1 MGYIQQSA
9 TKKLYAYLTQKGR
22 EKIITGDTI
31 DFQIKYFSLHDD
43 DINYKIA
50 SKLITAATYNTLKSG
65 FIPDITGDIDNCL
78 PVISDAI
85 NLERNQLVGVIQVPQ
100 LGDLTATTV
109 GTCSTDG
116 KSFNITVS
124 NLKGA
129 KTQQPYWYV
138 KTQVISFPTATATLQ
153 EAIVLSTLTSNNFT
167 DFNAPKPFKATFN
180 FSDTYLPRKADSYN
194 YTVYL
199 VDGASEIEIGKF
211 TDINCSKR
219 IFGLTTY
226 AQAVT
231 SDYLND
237 LILLDDVLYYGDN
250 IVDNTPINKVG
261 IAAFVIDNGN
271 RRRDLNIT
279 DQDLT
284 LSIFTNTPL
293 LKYINHDQNCQYNTE
308 PATLKTVGANV
319 YINFNAQRTIESSNV
334 TQTNGQNSE
343 SIRLNGIIIRTEAEG
358 PNAWK
363 SVVESSLVP
372 TNLPQY
378 VWYTGSFDMLHPTV
392 EPFSNMGI
400 NGFQIQ
406 YMELAPKRNPNLP
419 LLPCVGNITT
429 CQDKITDGVYTL
441 GFDGTPPTNFIA
453 YPPQLGNQDY
463 IPYPTGNDIIIE
475 WGVFTNLPC

>member
-138 KTQVISFPTATATLQ
+138 KTQIISFPTATATLQ
-153 EAIVLSTLTSNNFT
+153 QAIVLSTLTSNNFT

-219 IFGLTTY
+219 IYGWTTY
-226 AQAVT
+226 QQDVT
-231 SDYLND
+231 SDYPNGLT
-237 LILLDDVLYYGDN
+237 LLDNVLFYGDN
-250 IVDNTPINKVG
+250 YVDNTPIEKVG

-284 LSIFTNTPL
+284 KDFFSNQAL
-293 LKYINHDQNCQYNTE
+293 LVYLYSDSGSC
-308 PATLKTVGANV
+308 KTRPSSFNV
-319 YINFNAQRTIESSNV
+319 NINFNAQRTIESNV
-334 TQTNGQNSE
+334 VSAGNGQNSE
-343 SIRLNGIIIRTEAEG
+343 SVRINGIIIRPEAEG
-358 PNAWK
+358 QDIWQNQ
-363 SVVESSLVP
+363 VEDSLVP
-372 TNLPQY
+372 ANITNNPTY
-378 VWYTGSFDMLHPTV
+378 VWYKGSFDLLHPTV
-392 EPFSNMGI
+392 EPFSNMGL

-406 YMELAPKRNPNLP
+406 YIEIAPKKDPSVPTVPIVTPGPQPIFKNTTAVYNL
-419 LLPCVGNITT
+419 GY
-429 CQDKITDGVYTL
+429 DG
-441 GFDGTPPTNFIA
+441 GSPIDFIVR
-453 YPPQLGNQDY
+453 PSELGNEY
-463 IPYPTGNDIIIE
+463 FLPPRDIEIN
-475 WGVFTNLPC
+475 WPVFTNQPCN